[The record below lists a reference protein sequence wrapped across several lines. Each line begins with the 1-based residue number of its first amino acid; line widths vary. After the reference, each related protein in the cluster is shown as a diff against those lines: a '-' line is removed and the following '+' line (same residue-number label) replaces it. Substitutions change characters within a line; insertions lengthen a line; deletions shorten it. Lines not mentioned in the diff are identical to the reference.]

1 MVFDQGFTSL
11 VIGSGFH
18 DIGKVWLRTGQPD
31 LRERARQYCL
41 APDRHRDFG
50 SCPHCSQE
58 YGYLHALLGHI
69 AALDCVPEPWRQR
82 VANLV
87 AVHHR
92 GGGLGRDAKILVIA
106 DRLSAAER
114 VEAEEAAGEHRQLRS
129 LLTDISPDGPVT
141 GLQPRYFP
149 LTPLALDRPVPI
161 PRPATSP
168 NPEADY
174 ARLWSGLVGSLKAVG
189 EAYAGDPEGYLAG
202 FFTVLQLHLWAVP
215 SAYYQDTADISLFE
229 HLRTTAAFAAA
240 LYRSGVSEAELDR
253 ALGGSDYS
261 GLRFDLIAGD
271 VSGVQAFLYT
281 LTSRAVARGLRG
293 RSFYLDMVTD
303 LSARWVLR
311 ELGLP
316 VCNLLYAGGG
326 RFYILAHP
334 VPDDE
339 FDRIRRELSG
349 AFLSKFEGQLY
360 LALARVGLSGPDIRE
375 PKRYAGKWA
384 RELGFELGR
393 AKDRRFAEAGVALFV
408 PQGGGPPEQV
418 CAVCGRE
425 GADRPLADDPERRQC
440 GVCADLA
447 ELGRDLADA
456 EGLAL
461 IPAGPQNPPGA
472 LWPFLGYRLEVVR
485 SLRQLRPAAGT
496 VVYVF
501 NPDAGRL
508 PEVINLWRGG
518 AVRPALGWRFLP
530 KVVPRVGWDTPLKD
544 QERPEHIA
552 DFERLA
558 RRAEGA
564 ELLGILRMDMDN
576 LGRIFSQGLGDRATP
591 ARLSTLSFLLRLYF
605 EGQVGLICRELDR
618 DPGTLYLLY
627 SGGDDLFVVGA
638 WDRIPRLARAIREQF
653 GEFTGNPKLTVSAG
667 IYLADHQW
675 PLYQTAEAARRALE
689 EAKGRRQGG
698 RTVKD
703 GVSFLGRTF
712 GWDELKELEAA
723 AERLKE
729 LVSADGR
736 RPGRVLLHRLMG
748 LYRLQEQDRQ
758 RLRRPDGRPHYGP
771 WVWRAVYYLARLAEL
786 YREDELRALAR
797 RIHDDPGRL
806 GVYAY
811 AARWAE
817 LLTRTRQEVS
827 R

>member
-92 GGGLGRDAKILVIA
+92 GGGLGRDAKILVVA

-360 LALARVGLSGPDIRE
+360 LALARVRLSGPDVRE
-375 PKRYAGKWA
+375 PERYAGKWA

-408 PQGGGPPEQV
+408 PQGGGPPEQPV
-418 CAVCGRE
+418 LAVAAVGRE
-425 GADRPLADDPERRQC
+425 GVPPSLLSNLGVAIAQEGGPVLLLDADFLRPALHEVFSLPLSPGLGELAGQEETPSRQ
-440 GVCADLA
+440 GTAQA
-447 ELGRDLADA
+447 
-456 EGLAL
+456 GLYL
-461 IPAGPQNPPGA
+461 IPAGKPLSLAAQAPA
-472 LWPFLGYRLEVVR
+472 LRRL
-485 SLRQLRPAAGT
+485 AGM
-496 VVYVF
+496 
-501 NPDAGRL
+501 L
-508 PEVINLWRGG
+508 PEMGRTAGG
-518 AVRPALGWRFLP
+518 LLVRL
-530 KVVPRVGWDTPLKD
+530 
-544 QERPEHIA
+544 A
-552 DFERLA
+552 DFTDA
-558 RRAEGA
+558 PEG
-564 ELLGILRMDMDN
+564 
-576 LGRIFSQGLGDRATP
+576 
-591 ARLSTLSFLLRLYF
+591 
-605 EGQVGLICRELDR
+605 
-618 DPGTLYLLY
+618 
-627 SGGDDLFVVGA
+627 LFV
-638 WDRIPRLARAIREQF
+638 
-653 GEFTGNPKLTVSAG
+653 
-667 IYLADHQW
+667 
-675 PLYQTAEAARRALE
+675 AEAAGAVLLVARAGRARLRKVRR
-689 EAKGRRQGG
+689 
-698 RTVKD
+698 V
-703 GVSFLGRTF
+703 
-712 GWDELKELEAA
+712 LEALA
-723 AERLKE
+723 GRAQVVGVALWSVERSRRKDERRLFGS
-729 LVSADGR
+729 VSPTP
-736 RPGRVLLHRLMG
+736 PGHHL
-748 LYRLQEQDRQ
+748 
-758 RLRRPDGRPHYGP
+758 
-771 WVWRAVYYLARLAEL
+771 
-786 YREDELRALAR
+786 
-797 RIHDDPGRL
+797 
-806 GVYAY
+806 
-811 AARWAE
+811 
-817 LLTRTRQEVS
+817 
-827 R
+827 